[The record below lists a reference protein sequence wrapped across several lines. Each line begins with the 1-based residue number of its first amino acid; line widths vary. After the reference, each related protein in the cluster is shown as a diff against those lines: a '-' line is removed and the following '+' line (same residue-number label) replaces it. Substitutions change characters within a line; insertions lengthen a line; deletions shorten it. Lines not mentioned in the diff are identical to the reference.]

1 MRNNYNKMKRQ
12 LQSLR
17 KENEYLRDDNEL
29 MHNMYDTSFQA
40 RLKADNDNFNLQELT
55 KLGTSLSIIM
65 SQMLGKCDDNTMVGS
80 AYKSAILQFQRALA
94 EGFGYARQSNN
105 DNSSMSRVIRK
116 ALNATKAE
124 LGEGMLSLPHFNINK
139 IINDSTDEE

>member
-1 MRNNYNKMKRQ
+1 MRNNYCRMKRQ

-29 MHNMYDTSFQA
+29 MNNMYNTSFEA

-55 KLGTSLSIIM
+55 KLCTSLSIIM

-94 EGFGYARQSNN
+94 EGMGYLNN
-105 DNSSMSRVIRK
+105 SDNQTVTWNQP
-116 ALNATKAE
+116 LQ
-124 LGEGMLSLPHFNINK
+124 
-139 IINDSTDEE
+139 

>member
-1 MRNNYNKMKRQ
+1 MKNNSYKMKKQ
-12 LQSLR
+12 LDAL
-17 KENEYLRDDNEL
+17 KEENKYLRDDNEL

-40 RLKADNDNFNLQELT
+40 RLKANNDNFNLQELT

-94 EGFGYARQSNN
+94 EGMGYLNNNNNQTNQSWA
-105 DNSSMSRVIRK
+105 S
-116 ALNATKAE
+116 
-124 LGEGMLSLPHFNINK
+124 
-139 IINDSTDEE
+139 

>member
-1 MRNNYNKMKRQ
+1 MRNNYNKMMRQ

-17 KENEYLRDDNEL
+17 EENKYLRDENEL
-29 MHNMYDTSFQA
+29 MNNMYNTSFEA
-40 RLKADNDNFNLQELT
+40 RLKADNENFNLQELT

-94 EGFGYARQSNN
+94 EGMGYLNN
-105 DNSSMSRVIRK
+105 SDNQT
-116 ALNATKAE
+116 ATWNQP
-124 LGEGMLSLPHFNINK
+124 LQ
-139 IINDSTDEE
+139 

>member
-1 MRNNYNKMKRQ
+1 MKRQ

-29 MHNMYDTSFQA
+29 MNNMYNTSFEA
-40 RLKADNDNFNLQELT
+40 RLKAENDNFNLQELT

-94 EGFGYARQSNN
+94 EGMGYLNN
-105 DNSSMSRVIRK
+105 SDNQTVTWNQP
-116 ALNATKAE
+116 LQ
-124 LGEGMLSLPHFNINK
+124 
-139 IINDSTDEE
+139 

>member
-17 KENEYLRDDNEL
+17 EENKYLRDDNEFL
-29 MHNMYDTSFQA
+29 HSLNDTTFEA
-40 RLKADNDNFNLQELT
+40 RLKANNDNINLEELA

-65 SQMLGKCDDNTMVGS
+65 TQMLGKCDDNTLVGS

-94 EGFGYARQSNN
+94 EGMGYLNN
-105 DNSSMSRVIRK
+105 SDNQTVTWNQP
-116 ALNATKAE
+116 LQ
-124 LGEGMLSLPHFNINK
+124 
-139 IINDSTDEE
+139 

>member
-17 KENEYLRDDNEL
+17 EENKYLRDDNEL

-65 SQMLGKCDDNTMVGS
+65 SQMLGKCDEDTLAGS

-94 EGFGYARQSNN
+94 EGMGYLNN
-105 DNSSMSRVIRK
+105 NGNQTD
-116 ALNATKAE
+116 ATW
-124 LGEGMLSLPHFNINK
+124 NILLQ
-139 IINDSTDEE
+139 

>member
-40 RLKADNDNFNLQELT
+40 RLKANNDNINLEELA
-55 KLGTSLSIIM
+55 KLGTSLTIIM
-65 SQMLGKCDDNTMVGS
+65 TQMLGKCDEDTLVGS

-94 EGFGYARQSNN
+94 EGMGYFNNN
-105 DNSSMSRVIRK
+105 DNQTVTWNQP
-116 ALNATKAE
+116 LQ
-124 LGEGMLSLPHFNINK
+124 
-139 IINDSTDEE
+139 

>member
-1 MRNNYNKMKRQ
+1 MRNNYYRMKRQ

-17 KENEYLRDDNEL
+17 EENKFLRDDNEL

-40 RLKADNDNFNLQELT
+40 RLKANNDNINLEELA

-65 SQMLGKCDDNTMVGS
+65 TQMLGKCDEDTLVGS

-94 EGFGYARQSNN
+94 EGMGYFNNN
-105 DNSSMSRVIRK
+105 DNQTD
-116 ALNATKAE
+116 ATW
-124 LGEGMLSLPHFNINK
+124 NIPLQ
-139 IINDSTDEE
+139 

>member
-17 KENEYLRDDNEL
+17 EENKYLRDDNEL

-65 SQMLGKCDDNTMVGS
+65 SQMLGKCDEDTLVGS

-94 EGFGYARQSNN
+94 EGMGYLNN
-105 DNSSMSRVIRK
+105 NGNQTD
-116 ALNATKAE
+116 ATW
-124 LGEGMLSLPHFNINK
+124 NILLQ
-139 IINDSTDEE
+139 

>member
-1 MRNNYNKMKRQ
+1 MRNNYNKIKRQ

-17 KENEYLRDDNEL
+17 EENKYLRDDNEL
-29 MHNMYDTSFQA
+29 MNNMYNTSFEA
-40 RLKADNDNFNLQELT
+40 RLKAENDNFNLQELT

-94 EGFGYARQSNN
+94 EGMGYLNN
-105 DNSSMSRVIRK
+105 SDNQTVTWNQP
-116 ALNATKAE
+116 LQ
-124 LGEGMLSLPHFNINK
+124 
-139 IINDSTDEE
+139 

>member
-1 MRNNYNKMKRQ
+1 MRNNYCRMKRQ

-29 MHNMYDTSFQA
+29 MNNMYNTSFEA
-40 RLKADNDNFNLQELT
+40 RLKAENDNFNLQELT

-94 EGFGYARQSNN
+94 EGMGYLNN
-105 DNSSMSRVIRK
+105 SDNQTVTWNQP
-116 ALNATKAE
+116 LQ
-124 LGEGMLSLPHFNINK
+124 
-139 IINDSTDEE
+139 

>member
-29 MHNMYDTSFQA
+29 MNNMYNTSFEA
-40 RLKADNDNFNLQELT
+40 RLKAENDNFNLKELT

-65 SQMLGKCDDNTMVGS
+65 SQMLTKCDEDTLVGS
-80 AYKSAILQFQRALA
+80 AYKNAILTFQRALA
-94 EGFGYARQSNN
+94 EGFGYLRAN
-105 DNSSMSRVIRK
+105 
-116 ALNATKAE
+116 
-124 LGEGMLSLPHFNINK
+124 NINQSDATW
-139 IINDSTDEE
+139 NTPLQ

>member
-1 MRNNYNKMKRQ
+1 MRNNYYRMKRQ

-105 DNSSMSRVIRK
+105 DNQTDGAWKTSIR
-116 ALNATKAE
+116 
-124 LGEGMLSLPHFNINK
+124 
-139 IINDSTDEE
+139 